1 MDPDERDNLREF
13 LVALLRDREDTTP
26 LADSESLFMSGWLD
40 SVSTVELVEFLEQRF
55 GVDFTRIDFDIA
67 LIDSIDA
74 IAGLVQELRSCSA

>member
-1 MDPDERDNLREF
+1 
-13 LVALLRDREDTTP
+13 
-26 LADSESLFMSGWLD
+26 MSGWLD

-74 IAGLVQELRSCSA
+74 IAGLVQELRSGSA